1 MNYINFQKKKVFD
14 FIIIQWFRNDDK
26 IVSQFC
32 TILIVWKKKFL
43 KMLSGRIQSCKLVR
57 KRKEENKRKRKRKK
71 GNEENSRMKYEVF
84 AKRWLLIV

>member
-1 MNYINFQKKKVFD
+1 
-14 FIIIQWFRNDDK
+14 
-26 IVSQFC
+26 
-32 TILIVWKKKFL
+32 
-43 KMLSGRIQSCKLVR
+43 MLSSRIQSCKLVR